1 MQKVFTAII
10 FLFGIEQAFCQ
21 EQYTISGL
29 LTDDTSGEPLIA
41 AAVYISEDQTKG
53 AYSDEQ
59 GQYAI
64 SLKAGSYTLIINY
77 FSYTSD
83 TLHVTVDRD
92 MQLNV
97 RLKPE
102 TQKLDEV
109 VIKSTVRQQ
118 ESIESTDMGK
128 VSISAETADKLPAMF
143 GESDLM
149 KTLQLLPGVQAAGEG
164 NTGIYVRG
172 GGPDQN
178 LVLLDNAPVYNTGH
192 LFGFFSV
199 FNNDAISGVT
209 LYKGNIPAQY
219 GGRISSVIDFT
230 MKEGNYEKLKA
241 EGGIGLISSRLTFSG
256 PIARDKVS
264 FMVSGRRSYLDI
276 ISKPI
281 ARSRGLEG
289 VPYYFYDLNGKL
301 SWKAGKKDRFC
312 LSGYYGRD
320 QLNMSFLDNRINILT
335 HWGNATTTFAWRHVY
350 NEKLIQTLSLIYN
363 KFDFLADA
371 GFDQYQ
377 TSINSAITD
386 YTFRADYEY
395 FPWSKHKI
403 RFGFQYT
410 WHTFTPRKTSTT
422 ADSIQFDN
430 GVTNSHIYAH
440 DLGVYAE
447 DEVSLNEKLRLTVG
461 LRYTLFNQTG
471 PYTYLPQPQ
480 DRNGN
485 DTLYFERG
493 ESVKTW
499 HGLEPRLAMRYLI
512 NPKSSLKTSFAVA
525 NQYIHM
531 ISLTGNMM
539 PFDIWLP
546 STILT
551 APQRGCQYS
560 LGYFRDIRNNHYEF
574 SAEAYYK
581 EMKNQL
587 EYRQDYVPAVT
598 GQPEY
603 DLVKGDGWAYG
614 IELFLKKK
622 YGPLQGWIGYTL
634 SRTLRKFPEIN
645 EGRIFP
651 ARYDRIHDLN
661 IVATYDY
668 GKRWTFGATFV
679 FASGQAVT
687 LPERRYFI
695 EGNIYFQY
703 GDRNSYRMQPYNRLD
718 LSVTYHGKET
728 RRFKSNWT
736 LAVYNVYNRK
746 NPYMYFIDAKVN
758 TRDLNIN
765 LSAKKLYLFPILP
778 SLTWNFSF

>member
-1 MQKVFTAII
+1 MQKVFTTII
-10 FLFGIEQAFCQ
+10 LLFCIEVAFCQ

-29 LTDDTSGEPLIA
+29 LTDDSSGEPLIA
-41 AAVYISEDQTKG
+41 ATVYVSEDQTQG
-53 AYSDEQ
+53 AYSDEK
-59 GQYAI
+59 GQYTI
-64 SLKAGSYTLIINY
+64 SLKPGNYTLVINY

-83 TLHVTVDRD
+83 TLRVTVDQNV
-92 MQLNV
+92 QLNI

-109 VIKSTVRQQ
+109 VLKSSPGQQ
-118 ESIESTDMGK
+118 ENIETTDMGK
-128 VSISAETADKLPAMF
+128 ISISAETANKLPAIF
-143 GESDLM
+143 GETDLM

-178 LVLLDNAPVYNTGH
+178 LILLDNAPIYNIGH

-199 FNNDAISGVT
+199 FNNDAISDVT

-219 GGRISSVIDFT
+219 GGRISSVIDFS
-230 MKEGNYEKLKA
+230 MKEGNYKKLKA
-241 EGGIGLISSRLTFSG
+241 DGGIGLISSRLTLSG
-256 PIARDKVS
+256 PIVKNKAS
-264 FMVSGRRSYLDI
+264 FMISGRRSYLDI

-289 VPYYFYDLNGKL
+289 VPYYFYDLNGKF
-301 SWKAGKKDRFC
+301 SWKAGKKDRFS

-320 QLNMSFLDNRINILT
+320 RISMTFFDDRINILT
-335 HWGNATTTFAWRHVY
+335 HWGNAATTFAWNHVY
-350 NEKLIQTLSLIYN
+350 NEKLIQNLSLIYN

-371 GFDQYQ
+371 RFDQYH
-377 TSINSAITD
+377 TTINSAITD

-395 FPWSKHKI
+395 FYSVRHRI
-403 RFGFQYT
+403 RFGLQYT

-422 ADSIQFDN
+422 ADSVQFDDGTAN
-430 GVTNSHIYAH
+430 NHIYAH
-440 DLGVYAE
+440 DLALYAE
-447 DEVSLNEKLRLTVG
+447 DEFDLNEKLRFTIG
-461 LRYTLFNQTG
+461 LRYNLFDQTG
-471 PYTYLPQPQ
+471 PYTYLSP
-480 DRNGN
+480 DGN
-485 DTLYFERG
+485 DTAYYRRG
-493 ESVKTW
+493 GSVKTW
-499 HGLEPRLAMRYLI
+499 HGLEPRLAFRYLI
-512 NPKSSLKTSFAVA
+512 NSKSSLKTSFTVA

-531 ISLTGNMM
+531 ISLTGNLM

-551 APQRGCQYS
+551 EPQRGWQYS
-560 LGYFRDIRNNHYEF
+560 LGYFRDIRNNRYEF
-574 SAEAYYK
+574 SAETYYK
-581 EMKNQL
+581 EMWNQL
-587 EYRQDYVPAVT
+587 EYRQDYIPAIT

-622 YGPLQGWIGYTL
+622 YGNLQGWIGYTL
-634 SRTLRKFPEIN
+634 SRTLRKFPDIN

-668 GKRWTFGATFV
+668 GKRWTLGATFV

-718 LSVTYHGKET
+718 LSITYHGKET
-728 RRFKSNWT
+728 RKFRSNWT

-746 NPYMYFIDAKVN
+746 NPYMYFIDAHINPDK
-758 TRDLNIN
+758 LNIS

>member
-1 MQKVFTAII
+1 M
-10 FLFGIEQAFCQ
+10 GRAFCQ
-21 EQYTISGL
+21 EQYTISGM
-29 LTDDTSGEPLIA
+29 LTDDSSGEPLIA
-41 AAVYISEDQTKG
+41 ATVYVHEDQSLGT
-53 AYSDEQ
+53 YSDEK
-59 GQYAI
+59 GQYII
-64 SLKAGSYTLIINY
+64 SLKAGTYTLIINY

-83 TLHVTVDRD
+83 TLLVTVDQNV
-92 MQLNV
+92 QLNV
-97 RLKPE
+97 RLRPE

-109 VIKSTVRQQ
+109 VLKSTARQQ
-118 ESIESTDMGK
+118 ENVETTDMGK
-128 VSISAETADKLPAMF
+128 ISINAETAGKLPAIF
-143 GESDLM
+143 GETDLM

-199 FNNDAISGVT
+199 FNNDAISDVT

-219 GGRISSVIDFT
+219 GGRISSVIGFS
-230 MKEGNYEKLKA
+230 MKEGNYKKLKA
-241 EGGIGLISSRLTFSG
+241 EGGIGLISSRLALSG
-256 PIARDKVS
+256 PIVKDKAS
-264 FMVSGRRSYLDI
+264 FIVSGRRSYLDI

-281 ARSRGLEG
+281 ARSRGFGG

-320 QLNMSFLDNRINILT
+320 QLKMTFFDDRINILT
-335 HWGNATTTFAWRHVY
+335 HWGNATTTFAWHHVY
-350 NEKLIQTLSLIYN
+350 NEKLIQDLSLIYN
-363 KFDFLADA
+363 KFDFLASA
-371 GFDQYQ
+371 QFDQYQ

-395 FPWSKHKI
+395 LPSVKHKI

-410 WHTFTPRKTSTT
+410 WHTFTPRKSSTT
-422 ADSIQFDN
+422 ADSTQFDN
-430 GVTNSHIYAH
+430 GVANNHIYAH
-440 DLGVYAE
+440 DLALYAE
-447 DEVSLNEKLRLTVG
+447 DEVNINEKLRLNIG
-461 LRYTLFNQTG
+461 LRYNLFNQTG
-471 PYTYLPQPQ
+471 PYTYLPP
-480 DRNGN
+480 N
-485 DTLYFERG
+485 DNENNTLLFKRG

-499 HGLEPRLAMRYLI
+499 HGLEPRIALRYLI
-512 NPKSSLKTSFAVA
+512 NPESSVKTSFTVA

-551 APQRGCQYS
+551 APQRGWQYS
-560 LGYFRDIRNNHYEF
+560 LGYFRDIRSNQYEF
-574 SAEAYYK
+574 SAETYYK

-587 EYRQDYVPAVT
+587 EYRQDYVPSVT

-603 DLVKGDGWAYG
+603 DLVKGAGWAYG
-614 IELFLKKK
+614 IELFFKKK
-622 YGPLQGWIGYTL
+622 YGSLQGWIGYTL
-634 SRTLRKFPEIN
+634 SRTLRKFPDIN

-668 GKRWTFGATFV
+668 GARWTFGATFV

-695 EGNIYFQY
+695 EGNLYFQY

-728 RRFKSNWT
+728 RKFRSSWT

-746 NPYMYFIDAKVN
+746 NPYMYFIDAYISPE
-758 TRDLNIN
+758 DLNIN